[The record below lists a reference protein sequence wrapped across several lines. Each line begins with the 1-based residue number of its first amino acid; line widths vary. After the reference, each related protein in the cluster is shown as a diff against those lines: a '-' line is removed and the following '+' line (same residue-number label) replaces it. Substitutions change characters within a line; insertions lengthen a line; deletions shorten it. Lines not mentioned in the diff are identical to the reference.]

1 MEVQV
6 HDTPIDA
13 SAGRLLGRRTGLVR
27 SLHLMLQ
34 SRDEPQAMLC
44 TPDTCDVGYLADAD
58 GQLDLSLGGKAETLD
73 GSFMSALGE
82 TVERYCLCFPPAL
95 DDLTVASY
103 DELAEE
109 RAVVDYD
116 HLDIWGEAVYEQR
129 LAPLSRE
136 VELPWT
142 TGTNLLTGEPVAV
155 PADLVWA
162 DVGSLGETPTRVL
175 GTSNGCAAG
184 PDRASALLGSLY
196 ELVERDAFMRS
207 WGRQEPPTRYDA
219 DSIPAVSEFV
229 AERLPRTLSAHVFAY
244 DSPVD
249 LPTVGAAIVN
259 DRDERPKFLLG
270 GATDVDPVAAICDS
284 LVECIQSWPYA
295 AELAIEYDVDD
306 LDPADPEDNFDA
318 NVLHYTFP
326 EQFDELSMLFEREP
340 RTADAETFP
349 DRADWSTQR
358 ALEHCLDA
366 LAAAGCT
373 PIAFDLTT
381 RDVAAAGLSVTRVV
395 VPELVP
401 LTLPFALPE
410 NHPAFD
416 GDELTEK
423 PHPFP

>member
-1 MEVQV
+1 MDVHV

-13 SAGRLLGRRTGLVR
+13 NAGRLLGEHTGIVN
-27 SLHLMLQ
+27 SLHLMQQ
-34 SRDEPQAMLC
+34 SRHEPRATLC
-44 TPDTCDVGYLADAD
+44 TPDTTDVAYLADAD
-58 GQLDLSLGGKAETLD
+58 APLELSLGGKARDLE

-95 DDLTVASY
+95 DDLEMATYEAVAES
-103 DELAEE
+103 E
-109 RAVVDYD
+109 RVVDYE
-116 HLDIWGEAVYEQR
+116 HLDIWGDGVYEQR
-129 LAPLSRE
+129 LAEFSRD

-162 DVGSLGETPTRVL
+162 DVGSLAATETRLL

-184 PDRASALLGSLY
+184 PDVPSALLGSLY

-207 WGRQEPPTRYDA
+207 WGRQEPPTRYDPA
-219 DSIPAVSEFV
+219 SIPGVDDFLDDHVDRA
-229 AERLPRTLSAHVFAY
+229 TTAHAFAY
-244 DSPVD
+244 DSPLDV
-249 LPTVGAAIVN
+249 PTLGAALVN

-270 GATDVDPVAAICDS
+270 GGADVDPVDAVLSS
-284 LVECIQSWPYA
+284 LVECVQGWPYA
-295 AELAIEYDVDD
+295 AELAVEYDVDD

-318 NVLHYTFP
+318 NVLYYTLP
-326 EQFDELSMLFEREP
+326 EHFDEVATLFERDPEP
-340 RTADAETFP
+340 VPSEGFP
-349 DRADWSTQR
+349 DRSDWSTER
-358 ALEHCLDA
+358 ALEFVLDE
-366 LAAAGCT
+366 LDDAGFT

-381 RDVAAAGLSVTRVV
+381 RDVRDVGLAVTRVV

-416 GDELTEK
+416 GDELTDR